1 MEKLK
6 VGVYT
11 RAREGEIA
19 CGNACLVKR
28 VEGVIFLAVGDGIG
42 HGPEAARAAEIAI
55 ASMEASIEASI
66 NTGLVNIFQLCHRQL
81 KGTRGAVAALCRVDR
96 SQGLWQA
103 AIVGNIHVKIL
114 TAKGIITP
122 MATPGILGYN
132 YPHQLLIA
140 KGSYQEGDLFLI
152 HSDGIQEG
160 AVPLALLA
168 NYRLTTEELVRLIGE
183 KYGRRDDDVAVIVA
197 R

>member
-1 MEKLK
+1 MEKLE

-11 RAREGEIA
+11 RAREGEMA
-19 CGNACLVKR
+19 CGDACLVKK

-42 HGPEAARAAEIAI
+42 HGPEAARAVEIAI
-55 ASMEASIEASI
+55 ASIEASI
-66 NTGLVNIFQLCHRQL
+66 NTGLVNIFQLCHREL
-81 KGTRGAVAALCRVDR
+81 RGTRGAVAALCRVDR

-122 MATPGILGYN
+122 LATPGILGYN

-140 KGSYQEGDLFLI
+140 KGPYQEGDLFLI

>member
-1 MEKLK
+1 MEKLE

-19 CGNACLVKR
+19 CGDACLVKR

-55 ASMEASIEASI
+55 ASMESSM
-66 NTGLVNIFQLCHRQL
+66 NTELVNIFQLCHREL
-81 KGTRGAVAALCRVDR
+81 RGTRGAVAALCRVDR

-122 MATPGILGYN
+122 LATPGILGYN

-168 NYRLTTEELVRLIGE
+168 NYRLTAEELVRLIGE